1 MTPDQI
7 AAMIPE
13 EVVEAAAIGLCLAQG
28 YIWERHP
35 EFQPAWR
42 REARAA
48 IAAGLAKW
56 PGMVHMAGEAGTIAN
71 DGEREH
77 LILPLPPEPKEK
89 NHE

>member
-13 EVVEAAAIGLCLAQG
+13 EVVKEVLWVWLTHTGSNDVG
-28 YIWERHP
+28 M
-35 EFQPAWR
+35 
-42 REARAA
+42 RAA